1 MFITI
6 HEDVFFTHFTPHRDK
21 MAVLGS
27 LEYEEFRYNTFI
39 FVCVCVC
46 VFIMNS
52 LLMYVIRILL
62 NSSRVK
68 KDSLEAPVYMATKD

>member
-39 FVCVCVC
+39 VVCVC

-52 LLMYVIRILL
+52 LLMYVIRILC

-68 KDSLEAPVYMATKD
+68 KDSLDALVYMATKD